1 MEIELKSRGDAG
13 ALHLG
18 ANYVGDDAC
27 EFRVWAPQHDHVS
40 LVLARQPER
49 AIRMEPQPNGY
60 YYVRLPE
67 ISPGTRY
74 WYLLS
79 EGQRRPDPASRS
91 QPEGVHGP
99 SEVVDS
105 SFPWTDHGWVNP
117 PLPDHIF
124 YELHV
129 GTFSSEGTFDAVA
142 AQLPYLKAV
151 GVTTIELM
159 PVAQFPGARN
169 WGYDGVSP
177 YAVQNSYGGP
187 TALKQLVDAAHRE
200 GLAVALDVVYNHL
213 GPEGNYLREFGPYFT
228 SRYKTPWGD
237 GLNYD
242 GPDSDEVRRF
252 FIENACYWVE
262 EFHIDV
268 LRLDAIHAI
277 VDPSAR
283 PFVQQLTRAVQE
295 TGRSLGRQ
303 AYVIA
308 ESDLNDVRVIRP
320 ESSGGFGCDA
330 QWSDDFHHA
339 LHVLITGEHGGYYQ
353 DFQSVTGL
361 AQAFSQGF
369 VYRGQYSP
377 YRRRSHGN
385 SPRGM
390 PAERFVVCAQ
400 NHDQVGNRAHGER
413 LGQLVN
419 FECLK
424 LAAGVVLLSPYLP
437 LIFMGEEYGE
447 TAPFLYFTSHGDPA
461 LIEAVRNGRKAEFA
475 EFSWSAEPPDPQDE
489 TTFLLSRLTPETAWD
504 TKQRRLLDFYR
515 ELIRFRKESRALAC
529 PSSDRCESKVLSE
542 HILSVRRWHDR
553 SEAILL
559 FHFAD
564 QSAALTAPL
573 PPGQWTLK
581 IHSTDSSWGGT
592 GTAPSSICE
601 RSEQPMILSPWSF
614 VVYERLES

>member
-1 MEIELKSRGDAG
+1 MEIELKNRAETG
-13 ALHLG
+13 LHLG
-18 ANYVGDDAC
+18 ANYLGDDVC
-27 EFRVWAPQHDHVS
+27 EFVVWAPRHEYLG
-40 LVLARQPER
+40 LVLERRPELV
-49 AIRMEPQPNGY
+49 IPMESESNGY
-60 YYVRLPE
+60 YRARAPN
-67 ISPGTRY
+67 IAPGTRY

-79 EGQRRPDPASRS
+79 GNQRRPDPASRS
-91 QPEGVHGP
+91 QPDGVHGP
-99 SEVVDS
+99 SEIVDP
-105 SFPWTDHGWVNP
+105 SFPWTDQTWINR
-117 PLPDHIF
+117 PLADQIL

-129 GTFSSEGTFDAVA
+129 GTFSPEGTFDAVA
-142 AQLPYLKAV
+142 ARLPYLRSL

-187 TALKQLVDAAHRE
+187 TALKRLVDAAHRE

-228 SRYKTPWGD
+228 SRHKTPWGD
-237 GLNYD
+237 ALNFE

-252 FIENACYWVE
+252 FIENALYWVG

-295 TGRSLGRQ
+295 TARSLGRE
-303 AYVIA
+303 AHVIA
-308 ESDLNDVRVIRP
+308 ESDLNDIRVIEP

-339 LHVLITGEHGGYYQ
+339 LHVSVTGERSGYYQ
-353 DFQSVTGL
+353 DFQSVTHL

-369 VYRGQYSP
+369 VYTGQYST

-385 SPRGM
+385 SPQGI
-390 PAERFVVCAQ
+390 PPERFVVCAQ
-400 NHDQVGNRAHGER
+400 NHDQVGNRAYGER
-413 LGQLVN
+413 LSRLVG
-419 FECLK
+419 FESLK

-489 TTFLLSRLTPETAWD
+489 NTFLRSRLTPRSSWNTE
-504 TKQRRLLDFYR
+504 QRLLADFYG
-515 ELIRFRKESRALAC
+515 ELIRLRRESRALAH
-529 PSSDRCESKVLSE
+529 PAPGRCESMPLAE
-542 HILSVRRWHDR
+542 HILLVRRWYEESD
-553 SEAILL
+553 AILL

-564 QSAALTAPL
+564 QAAALTAPL
-573 PPGQWTLK
+573 PPGQWTLQ
-581 IHSTDSSWGGT
+581 IHSADGSWGGPGNVPAT
-592 GTAPSSICE
+592 LSMP
-601 RSEQPMILSPWSF
+601 SEQPMILSPWSF
-614 VVYERLES
+614 VVYERHKS